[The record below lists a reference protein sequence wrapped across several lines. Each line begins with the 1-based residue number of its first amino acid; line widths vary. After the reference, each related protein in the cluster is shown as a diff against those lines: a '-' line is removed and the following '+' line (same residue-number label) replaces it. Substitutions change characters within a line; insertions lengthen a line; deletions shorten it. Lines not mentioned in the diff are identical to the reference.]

1 MYIYYKKTDNLIRM
15 YSETKISASKLNY
28 ISKTLTTEEKEELK
42 DNDNIR
48 KVVNGKLVI
57 EKPKEE
63 KQILKDDIEQVQ
75 DAHLKKILKKLNK

>member
-1 MYIYYKKTDNLIRM
+1 M